1 MLIVVLKNAP
11 SDRLRYASGLFRGI
25 TGPGDC
31 PRGVQWHYSARSRL
45 WSRSRFNTRAA
56 ASGGVPGQ
64 RGLVEILAVG
74 VFEEA
79 DADFQIFDAGT
90 LSGTFSAVLLPDLPG
105 MLGWDSSRLYSSGT
119 LSVIPEPATL
129 SLVAMSTLMLLRRRR

>member
-1 MLIVVLKNAP
+1 M
-11 SDRLRYASGLFRGI
+11 
-25 TGPGDC
+25 
-31 PRGVQWHYSARSRL
+31 
-45 WSRSRFNTRAA
+45 
-56 ASGGVPGQ
+56 
-64 RGLVEILAVG
+64 G

-105 MLGWDSSRLYSSGT
+105 MLGWDSSLLYSSGT

-129 SLVAMSTLMLLRRRR
+129 PLLALGMLLARRRR